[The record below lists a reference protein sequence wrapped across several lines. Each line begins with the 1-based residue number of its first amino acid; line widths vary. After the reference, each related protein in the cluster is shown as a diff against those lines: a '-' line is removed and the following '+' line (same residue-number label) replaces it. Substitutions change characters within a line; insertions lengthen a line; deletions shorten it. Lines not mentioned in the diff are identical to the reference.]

1 MKHNYIL
8 CLKYIIFIYN
18 RQLIFPKLLPIFPF
32 LTINYKYS
40 LSFLYIFPKNNFMER
55 FMKLM
60 LYK

>member
-1 MKHNYIL
+1 MKQNCIL

-18 RQLIFPKLLPIFPF
+18 RQLIFPKLLSIFPF
-32 LTINYKYS
+32 LAIYYKYS
-40 LSFLYIFPKNNFMER
+40 LSFLYIFSKNNFMER